1 MADEYAD
8 DQQQLETDQT
18 DTGAAEHGEDEQ
30 PASEQQASE
39 QEAEGEDGG
48 EPQDKPQK
56 RNRPGKL
63 ERQIERQQRE
73 IAELKGFLQSFSQQ
87 QQGSGGQ
94 QQTFEQ
100 QAPKAPK
107 YEDYDSEEAYI
118 DALTDYKVQ
127 ARLQQAETERERRE
141 RERQE
146 RQEQQKT
153 QKALQTKL
161 AEGAQKYDDFEDV
174 VYDDSVPINQHMVE
188 ALADSDYAAD
198 IAYHLG
204 SNPKEA
210 QRIAQMTATKA
221 AREIGRLESRFARPQ
236 QQQTQQTKAPEPT
249 KRIRGGGDT
258 AKKDP
263 EKMTVDEW
271 MEARRKGKI

>member
-1 MADEYAD
+1 MATEYAD
-8 DQQQLETDQT
+8 DQQQIETDQT
-18 DTGAAEHGEDEQ
+18 DTGAAESGEDEQ
-30 PASEQQASE
+30 PASEQTEASS
-39 QEAEGEDGG
+39 EAEGEDGG

-73 IAELKGFLQSFSQQ
+73 IAELKGFVQSFTQQ
-87 QQGSGGQ
+87 NQGNGGQ

-100 QAPKAPK
+100 QAPQAPK

-127 ARLQQAETERERRE
+127 ARLQQAESERERRE

-146 RQEQQKT
+146 RQQQEET

-161 AEGAQKYDDFEDV
+161 SEGAQKYDDFEDV

-204 SNPKEA
+204 SNPQEA
-210 QRIAQMTATKA
+210 QRIAQMSPTKA
-221 AREIGRLESRFARPQ
+221 AREIGRLENRFARPQ
-236 QQQTQQTKAPEPT
+236 QQSQQTKAPEPP

-258 AKKDP
+258 TKKDP